1 METQLQEE
9 DVFVLDPPK
18 PIQVPSETQAK
29 RTIAPVPVEQKPEVD
44 AKVASKVEEF
54 VQRVSAADL
63 QSDQFRDMLQRA
75 FAAGRKEITDTSDF
89 ISKNPFLAQT
99 TFKDYDETDGAQALR
114 KLSVL
119 MADAN
124 PKGKDLLGPVTFL
137 GKTLPFGSK
146 LRNYLD
152 DFKPVGVKMGKLMET
167 LVAEEDAQ
175 SREIASLDVTEG
187 QLYEKLQKLDRAT
200 EYLSLLDSRLEAE
213 SSSLATSNPEKSKA
227 LREEVLF
234 YVRGNLNDVISHK
247 VLVVAGI
254 GQIRQLRHTGR
265 MTLHGMQRIRTLGM
279 DALAIAQSV
288 AIAAYNQKKRAELNA
303 KVQSVVNDVVAGL
316 GETIEAH
323 TKRVIEF
330 ESNPIL
336 GIQSLESS
344 VDKTL
349 EAINL
354 FNNFRS
360 DAVNTMAA
368 DNQKLVNLY
377 DKAKGALRIEEKS
390 KGPAGFGDVFS
401 L

>member
-18 PIQVPSETQAK
+18 AIQVPTETQAT
-29 RTIAPVPVEQKPEVD
+29 RTLAPLPPEQKPDVD
-44 AKVASKVEEF
+44 AKVAARVEDF
-54 VQRVSAADL
+54 VKRVSAADL

-99 TFKDYDETDGAQALR
+99 TFKDYDDTEGAQALR

-119 MADAN
+119 MAQAN
-124 PKGKDLLGPVTFL
+124 PKGKELLGPVTVM
-137 GKTLPFGSK
+137 GVAIPFGNK
-146 LRNYLD
+146 LRSYID

-175 SREIASLDVTEG
+175 TREIASLDVTEG

-200 EYLSLLDSRLEAE
+200 EYLSLLDSRLDAE
-213 SSSLATSNPEKSKA
+213 SKSLAASNLEKSKA

-234 YVRGNLNDVISHK
+234 YVRSNLNDVISHK

-254 GQIRQLRHTGR
+254 GQVRQLRHTGR

-288 AIAAYNQKKRAELNA
+288 AIAAYNQKKRADLNA
-303 KVQSVVNDVVAGL
+303 QVSSVVNDVVAGL

-344 VDKTL
+344 VDKTID
-349 EAINL
+349 AINL

-360 DAVNTMAA
+360 EAVNTMAS

-377 DKAKGALRIEEKS
+377 DKAKGALRVEK
-390 KGPAGFGDVFS
+390 KGMVPAGFGDVFS